1 MHWFCGSLF
10 GPSSGRCCVIDA
22 IPDRRP
28 ITART
33 WVWIGARG
41 HPASAVRNLGL
52 RESDD
57 GSIFNFAREQQWIL
71 VTKDEDFVE
80 RCLRVV
86 GAPQVV
92 WLRIGNCT
100 NPRLFTILEPLWGEI
115 LSRLGNGDRLV
126 EVRERLVC

>member
-1 MHWFCGSLF
+1 MRFL
-10 GPSSGRCCVIDA
+10 IDA
-22 IPDRRP
+22 QLPP
-28 ITART
+28 ALTA
-33 WVWIGARG
+33 WIGARG

-80 RCLRVV
+80 RCLGV
-86 GAPQVV
+86 GDAPQVV

-115 LSRLGNGDRLV
+115 LSRLGNGDPLV